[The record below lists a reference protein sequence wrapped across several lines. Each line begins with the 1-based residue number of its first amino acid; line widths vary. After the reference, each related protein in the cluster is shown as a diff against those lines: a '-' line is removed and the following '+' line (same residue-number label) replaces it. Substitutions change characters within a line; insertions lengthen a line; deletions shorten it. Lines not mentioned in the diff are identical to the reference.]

1 MMAATCVAASTES
14 PVSRPRVVAESCVTE
29 IIDDDD
35 SQQAETLRRIDA
47 YCRAS
52 WKNARLDESLW
63 EDSTQDVFVRI
74 FGSLTAPQMRTAIT
88 DRDSP
93 ERRELNRAIWATSQ
107 RRRREVRWQELTEF
121 HDTLRAPCDVWK
133 TTEAELQSVV
143 IASERADLRLSPTQR
158 AIIRS
163 STEGDTVQEI
173 AQRLNLSP
181 VRVSDEKYKATQKL
195 RQHFAKN
202 EFGSQEIPALRREPN
217 ALASGEKTK
226 TRG

>member
-1 MMAATCVAASTES
+1 MTEPTSLPTARNTLSLATACAVMMAATCVVASTES
-14 PVSRPRVVAESCVTE
+14 SAPRQSAVAAPCVAEVL
-29 IIDDDD
+29 DDDD
-35 SQQAETLRRIDA
+35 STQSETLRRIDA

-52 WKNARLDESLW
+52 WKNARIDESAW
-63 EDSTQDVFVRI
+63 EDCTQDVFARVL
-74 FGSLTAPQMRTAIT
+74 GSLTATQMRTAIS
-88 DRDSP
+88 DRNSS

-121 HDTLRAPCDVWK
+121 HDSLRAPSDVWK

-143 IASERADLRLSPTQR
+143 TASERADLRLSPTQQ

-163 STEGDTVQEI
+163 STEGHSVQEI

-195 RQHFAKN
+195 RQHFAK
-202 EFGSQEIPALRREPN
+202 R
-217 ALASGEKTK
+217 
-226 TRG
+226 